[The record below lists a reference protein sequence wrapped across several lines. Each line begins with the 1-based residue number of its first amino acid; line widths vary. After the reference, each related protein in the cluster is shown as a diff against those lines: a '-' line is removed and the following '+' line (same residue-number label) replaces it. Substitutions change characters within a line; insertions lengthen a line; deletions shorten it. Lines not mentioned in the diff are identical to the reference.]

1 MIKKIKLAEDLISAI
16 IELNPAV
23 GTLLDHTDSYD
34 DTVGEVMDV
43 LDQYFQLENLN
54 KELRGIECT
63 VDSQ

>member
-34 DTVGEVMDV
+34 ETDGEVMDV
-43 LDQYFQLENLN
+43 IDQYFQLENLN
-54 KELRGIECT
+54 KE
-63 VDSQ
+63 

>member
-23 GTLLDHTDSYD
+23 GTLRDHTDSYD
-34 DTVGEVMDV
+34 DTVGAVMDV

-54 KELRGIECT
+54 KE
-63 VDSQ
+63 